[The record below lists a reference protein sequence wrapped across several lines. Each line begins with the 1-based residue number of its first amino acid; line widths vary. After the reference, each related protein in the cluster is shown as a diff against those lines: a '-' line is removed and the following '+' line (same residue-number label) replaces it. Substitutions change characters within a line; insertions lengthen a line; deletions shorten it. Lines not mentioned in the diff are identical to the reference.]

1 MVQGSSE
8 RSLDVFSNSV
18 VLLAALLHKP
28 IRRDD
33 NPFLL
38 AAWVHNTPLKSYL
51 HRLMKLGMCLVRGAC
66 VDSRTVLRR
75 IVGALRRGAETAE
88 AGLCELNG
96 QPVQNH
102 TFGARMSEHS
112 LQQ

>member
-88 AGLCELNG
+88 AGLNVWFCTG
-96 QPVQNH
+96 WPFSSH
-102 TFGARMSEHS
+102 GARMSEHS